1 MRIIILSDSHDN
13 IVRLKHVIGF
23 AKECKAGAIIHCG
36 DWNTPLAV
44 KQFESDLIGF
54 EGVKIP
60 VFGVLGNADIDPEM
74 KVKSKKLKVKINED
88 FLEITLNGKRIGIC
102 HYPPSPAASE
112 GRALQHALESG
123 KYDLLVHGHTHK
135 RGMWHK
141 GTTLLV
147 NPGALQKTLEPSF
160 AVYDTET
167 NKVEIIDIAV

>member
-23 AKECKAGAIIHCG
+23 ASTLGASAIIHCG

-44 KQFESDLIGF
+44 KQFE
-54 EGVKIP
+54 GVKIP
-60 VFGVLGNADIDPEM
+60 VYGVLGNADIDPEV
-74 KVKSKKLKVKINED
+74 KVKMQKSKINPDMIGVKYEKD
-88 FLEITLNGKRIGIC
+88 FLEIELGGKKIGIC
-102 HYPPSPAASE
+102 HYPPSPV
-112 GRALQHALESG
+112 GLPGQALQYALESG

-160 AVYDTET
+160 AVYDTEA
-167 NKVEIIDIAV
+167 NKVEIIDVVV